1 MWSLHVKARGMP
13 AEQFR
18 ITKQEHSLPWAL
30 WYMEYIHMNRQER
43 KQHNHVFENFAND
56 KKKKMVGL

>member
-1 MWSLHVKARGMP
+1 MP

-30 WYMEYIHMNRQER
+30 WYMEYIRMNRQER